1 MSIFLIIELHIFCI
15 LVSCS
20 STGLSTDTTT
30 LECVCALGYYQTV
43 AATTTD
49 PPQCQKCAD
58 GSTTSATDSQSQD
71 ACGKNGRIILSKD
84 SH

>member
-1 MSIFLIIELHIFCI
+1 MNYISFIS
-15 LVSCS
+15 VSCS
-20 STGLSTDTTT
+20 STGLSSD

-58 GSTTSATDSQSQD
+58 GSTTLATDNQSQD
-71 ACGKNGRIILSKD
+71 ACGKNVILSKD

>member
-1 MSIFLIIELHIFCI
+1 MSFIS
-15 LVSCS
+15 VSCS
-20 STGLSTDTTT
+20 STGLSIDPTT

-58 GSTTSATDSQSQD
+58 GSTTL
-71 ACGKNGRIILSKD
+71 GNR
-84 SH
+84 

>member
-1 MSIFLIIELHIFCI
+1 MNYISFIS
-15 LVSCS
+15 VSCS
-20 STGLSTDTTT
+20 STGLSIDTTT

-58 GSTTSATDSQSQD
+58 GSTTLATDNQSQD
-71 ACGKNGRIILSKD
+71 ACGKNERIILLKD